1 MSDPLETQALSLATR
16 DVLETMFFIEVLSE
30 TDEPPQGSP
39 GTLEARLRFAGER
52 SGEFRIW
59 LTAEAARSIA
69 TNFLGLDDENAIRD
83 SQVGEVAAE
92 LANII
97 CGSALSRLS
106 CDRAFDLSHP
116 EVGPPAD
123 DARTWSDAAS
133 RTFDL
138 GNGWLTTIL
147 RFEHA

>member
-1 MSDPLETQALSLATR
+1 MPDPLETQALSAATR
-16 DVLETMFFIEVLSE
+16 EVLETMFFMDVLSE
-30 TDEPPQGSP
+30 TAEPPQGSP
-39 GTLEARLRFAGER
+39 GTIEAHLRFAGER
-52 SGEFRIW
+52 PGEFRISV
-59 LTAEAARSIA
+59 TAEAARSIA
-69 TNFLGLDDENAIRD
+69 TNFLGLDDESAIQD

-92 LANII
+92 LANMI
-97 CGSALSRLS
+97 CGSVLSRVS

-123 DARTWSDAAS
+123 DARIWPDAAS

-147 RFEHA
+147 RFEQA